1 MGRTRLTW
9 LGLTAAI
16 GTLIA
21 GCGVTPT
28 VAHAPWLIL
37 NPATRTARMLVVMDS
52 HPNNPGNLGLN
63 FDDYSRGGLVFRIP
77 QGYHVTMV
85 VRNDGGQA
93 YSAGIYNARLH
104 LAFPG
109 AGIPLSAM
117 RANPDNSWIM
127 PGQTV
132 TYHFTATTPGT
143 YKLASLLFSAPS
155 SGKRANHLFTGMW
168 DTVKV
173 TPAT

>member
-1 MGRTRLTW
+1 MGRNRLTW
-9 LGLTAAI
+9 LGLAAGI

-28 VAHAPWLIL
+28 AAHSPWLVL
-37 NPATRTARMLVVMDS
+37 NPAKHTARMLVVMDL
-52 HPNNPGNLGLN
+52 HPNNPNNVGLN
-63 FDDYSRGGLVFRIP
+63 FDDYAHGGLVFHIP
-77 QGYHVTMV
+77 EGYRVTMV
-85 VRNDGGQA
+85 VKNDGPQA
-93 YSAGIYNARLH
+93 YTAGIYNAKLH

-117 RANPDNSWIM
+117 RANPDNSWVM
-127 PGQTV
+127 PGQKAV
-132 TYHFTATTPGT
+132 YHFTADAPGT

-155 SGKRANHLFTGMW
+155 SGKPANHLFTGMW